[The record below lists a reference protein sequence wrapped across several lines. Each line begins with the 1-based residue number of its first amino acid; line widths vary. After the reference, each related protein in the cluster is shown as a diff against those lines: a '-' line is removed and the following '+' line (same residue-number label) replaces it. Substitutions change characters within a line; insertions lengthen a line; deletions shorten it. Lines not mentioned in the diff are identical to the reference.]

1 MAKREAFKIYLKK
14 GYEKEYEGRHRNI
27 WPEVKAKIEASGV

>member
-14 GYEKEYEGRHRNI
+14 DLKKNMNGDTEI
-27 WPEVKAKIEASGV
+27 SGLK